1 MIAPQWVGT
10 QNNLNVRERRMEK
23 MEKQKTR
30 ALKKFKDMQED
41 WKCVKTKLLPYLQL
55 CLL

>member
-1 MIAPQWVGT
+1 
-10 QNNLNVRERRMEK
+10 

-30 ALKKFKDMQED
+30 ALKKFKDMQEN